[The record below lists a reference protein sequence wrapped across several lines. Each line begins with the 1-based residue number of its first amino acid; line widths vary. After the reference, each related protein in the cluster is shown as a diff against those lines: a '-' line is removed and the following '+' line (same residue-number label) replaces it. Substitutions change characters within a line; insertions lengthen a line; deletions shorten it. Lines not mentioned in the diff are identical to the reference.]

1 MSTLDQL
8 TGNADRSNAIRLV
21 MAQGP
26 LSFADAAMK
35 CDAFAP
41 NFDFSED
48 EYKAALGEQPAA
60 ECSLHVQEAPEP
72 AAEPNVPHIRET
84 FGSEPAM
91 TGEQIAMRLREL
103 GDALHGA
110 RAVVMDLERER
121 RLVTRPKMAAAIL
134 AWQTGGQKPPTFEN
148 LVRDTL
154 ASSAIERLARSQ
166 GKLPAAPYRGGPSAI
181 DKSRGHDGGI
191 GAADRF
197 TRRRMGRGASRFR
210 AGDTIDAR
218 GRITAPAPKLPSE
231 R

>member
-35 CDAFAP
+35 CDQFAP

-48 EYKAALGEQPAA
+48 EYKAAMAEQPAT
-60 ECSLHVQEAPEP
+60 EVQAEP
-72 AAEPNVPHIRET
+72 AAEVSQENVT
-84 FGSEPAM
+84 AEPTM
-91 TGEQIAMRLREL
+91 TGEQIAVRIREL

-121 RLVTRPKMAAAIL
+121 RLVTRPKLAAAIL

-210 AGDTIDAR
+210 TGDTIDAR